1 MSPSPNSNVTPRTGF
16 CMDLVLL
23 WFFVSTIYIYTVRKF
38 CIQAQ
43 HYRLKLYYV
52 FRHKLKKTTKT
63 TKFRLFWY
71 PIYISIRHSNATKYL
86 HRVFCTSVLF
96 IWNLSTFLLVTVCV
110 LSSWIKKRWKLKS
123 KLKEIKQKYLETFS
137 TQHLHSSAN
146 ISIITYFYSFLH
158 LFSNY

>member
-43 HYRLKLYYV
+43 QHYRLKLYYV

-71 PIYISIRHSNATKYL
+71 PIYISIRHSNAKEIFAHHFLHKRFIYLKPFSLGHSLCFVIVNKEKMKIKIKIERNQTKI
-86 HRVFCTSVLF
+86 S
-96 IWNLSTFLLVTVCV
+96 WNNFDSTSTFFC
-110 LSSWIKKRWKLKS
+110 
-123 KLKEIKQKYLETFS
+123 KYFNYNL
-137 TQHLHSSAN
+137 
-146 ISIITYFYSFLH
+146 FL
-158 LFSNY
+158 